1 MPFYRRRRTKRGQRP
16 KTARR
21 PYTIGRPKRKY
32 NMPTYRFKRTNEFFT
47 ILSSNAGIQS
57 AGFAFQLDDLP
68 SYTEFTALFDQYRIR
83 GVKLDLFFNQSAADS
98 NNPVGSGLFCHFID
112 LDDATAPA
120 SEAEV
125 CQRGYLKKTSPF
137 GHHKIFIRPRTSKAL
152 WQGAFTA
159 YGQNNSNQWID
170 CTYPAVEYY
179 GWKYLWT
186 QTTVAN
192 LRLMVSATYYLEF
205 RASR

>member
-1 MPFYRRRRTKRGQRP
+1 MPFIRRAKKTTYRRKRYV
-16 KTARR
+16 RR
-21 PYTIGRPKRKY
+21 PYTIGRPKRKF
-32 NMPTYRFKRTNEFFT
+32 NMPTYRFKRTNEYWT
-47 ILSSNAGIQS
+47 LLSNNAGVQS
-57 AGFAFQLDDLP
+57 AGTTFQLDDLP
-68 SYTEFTALFDQYRIR
+68 NYTEFTNLFDQYRIR
-83 GVKLDLFFNQSAADS
+83 GIKLDLFFNQSPADA
-98 NNPVGSGLFCHFID
+98 NNPVGSGLFYHYID

-120 SEAEV
+120 TEAEV
-125 CQRGYLKKTSPF
+125 CQRGYLKKIRPF
-137 GHHKIFIRPRTSKAL
+137 GHHKIFIRPRTAKAI

-159 YGQNNSNQWID
+159 YGQNNNNQWID

-192 LRLMVSATYYLEF
+192 LRCMVSTTYYLEF